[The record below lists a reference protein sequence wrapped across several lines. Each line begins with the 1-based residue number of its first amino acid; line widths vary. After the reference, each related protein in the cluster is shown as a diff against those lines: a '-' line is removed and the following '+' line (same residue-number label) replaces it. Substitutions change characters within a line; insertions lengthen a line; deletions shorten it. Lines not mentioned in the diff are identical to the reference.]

1 MNITSTK
8 GTATVD
14 TIEAAAAWLVE
25 MQPAYA
31 SVDGIDLEHDAAEWT
46 EENATAAIEAAMVE
60 HDREY
65 RIALVMA
72 DGEWEVIDTFQ
83 AADDDAAN
91 AYAEEHHGDSDW
103 YVLDANGRNINGGD
117 QE

>member
-1 MNITSTK
+1 MKITSTK

-46 EENATAAIEAAMVE
+46 EENATAAIEAAL
-60 HDREY
+60 
-65 RIALVMA
+65 A
-72 DGEWEVIDTFQ
+72 
-83 AADDDAAN
+83 
-91 AYAEEHHGDSDW
+91 GDSE
-103 YVLDANGRNINGGD
+103 AAS
-117 QE
+117 